1 MARSALLA
9 ILSVLWASVAA
20 WADDGGDLIQDH
32 CLGCHSGARASGDL
46 DAVGFLERAR
56 QDALTIHD
64 RATWS
69 RVVDRLRAR
78 DMPPRDEEDRPTEA
92 MYRTMTEWAAARLPE
107 SPPASGLR
115 RLTRD
120 EYARC
125 VEAIFG
131 VQLDAERVLP
141 PDEIGDGFDN
151 NVDMQTMSPL
161 LLERLLDAAE
171 LVAAQAVD
179 GGPKGPSA
187 WLVRLQD
194 RQAASPPTT
203 LHHEVMRILRDTWR
217 RPADSADADRLL
229 MAARRTL
236 GPQATAPD
244 TLRFVITAALCSPRF
259 LFRSESVSSHDDAFE
274 RATRLAFLLWG
285 TGPDDALLQVAA
297 QGRLDTRDGLHAT
310 AAAMLAD
317 PRSRAMAHRFGVQWL
332 QVDRLLEHEP
342 DPKRFPGMDRKARLA
357 IMQDTTT
364 ALHQAIVVNRPLADL
379 VAGTPDQ
386 PGLALQRSVLMATSH
401 PTRTSPVKRGK
412 WVLEVL
418 LDQPPPPAPPGV
430 PSLERSSEG
439 TKGLSVRQVMERHR
453 SDPDCAACHRTMDGY
468 GLALERLDAVGNPRD
483 RDGDAEIDDS
493 AELPD
498 GSTIRGAE
506 QLAAW
511 LAQQPAVRRSF
522 VRHLMTYAL
531 GRSLRR
537 ADQTQVD
544 DIVARLGPTAGARDC
559 LMQVV
564 LSPAFSGLAETAG
577 SHSGRIGGL
586 P

>member
-1 MARSALLA
+1 MARSAPLA
-9 ILSVLWASVAA
+9 ILSVLWGSVVA
-20 WADDGGDLIQDH
+20 WADEGGELIQDR
-32 CLGCHSGARASGDL
+32 CLGCHSGARAAGDF
-46 DAVGFLERAR
+46 DAVQLLERAH
-56 QDALTIHD
+56 DGTLTIQD
-64 RATWS
+64 RAAWS

-78 DMPPRDEEDRPTEA
+78 DMPPREEEDRPTEA
-92 MYRTMTEWAAARLPE
+92 MYQAMTGWAATRLPE

-115 RLTRD
+115 RLTRH

-171 LVAAQAVD
+171 HVAMQAVD
-179 GGPKGPSA
+179 GGPQGASTWRTQLTA
-187 WLVRLQD
+187 
-194 RQAASPPTT
+194 RQAASPTAS
-203 LHHEVMRILRDTWR
+203 LHAEVMRILQAAWR
-217 RPADSADADRLL
+217 RPADPTDADRMLR
-229 MAARRTL
+229 AARGAL
-236 GPQATAPD
+236 GSEATD
-244 TLRFVITAALCSPRF
+244 LDMLRFAITAALSSPRF
-259 LFRSESVSSHDDAFE
+259 LFRLESPAPHDDAFE
-274 RATRLAFLLWG
+274 RASRLSFLLWG
-285 TGPDDALLQVAA
+285 TGPDEALLQAAA
-297 QGRLDTRDGLHAT
+297 QGRLDSRQGLQAT

-317 PRSRAMAHRFGVQWL
+317 PRSRTMADRFGEQWL
-332 QVDRLLEHEP
+332 QLDRLLEHEP
-342 DPKRFPGMDRKARLA
+342 DPKRFPGTDRKARRTL
-357 IMQDTTT
+357 IQDTTGM
-364 ALHQAIVVNRPLADL
+364 LHQTLVANRPLADL
-379 VAGTPDQ
+379 VAGSPDQ
-386 PGLALQRSVLMATSH
+386 PGLTMQRSVLMATSH

-439 TKGLSVRQVMERHR
+439 TQGLSVRQVMERHR

-468 GLALERLDAVGNPRD
+468 GLAMERLDAVGNARE
-483 RDGDAEIDDS
+483 RDGDAAIDDS

-498 GSTIRGAE
+498 GTTIRGTD

-511 LAQQPAVRRSF
+511 LSRQPAVRRSF

-537 ADQTQVD
+537 ADQAQVD
-544 DIVARLGPTAGARDC
+544 AIVAGLGPTAGARDC

-564 LSPAFSGLAETAG
+564 LSPAFSGLSEPAG
-577 SHSGRIGGL
+577 SPAESIGGL